1 MRHII
6 TITICSDNRPPSLQR
21 SNSTRWLIWSKYERR
36 SNRSAKIMQLH
47 RNCCPIGVSSIV
59 SEAIIFWYSM
69 CWLMVIDSD
78 SIAFSFLFFCVAC
91 TAERFFRIDRSQET
105 LHYLTDIASD
115 TMYILDQ
122 EVMTL
127 PQTPDGDGD
136 DVAVSSSGLP
146 SKRNINFSS
155 GSSDNLE
162 RESHENTPTSP
173 HDCQSFFNRL
183 STATMTGS
191 NSTDFAA
198 MDYSH
203 GKCKQFVLNQ
213 QQLQHQQE
221 SSTYSVAHALSLIHT
236 NAFCSEDSHDSQNSR
251 QNSPK
256 LLATTEGPKDGL
268 ADANVSFDRMVNFKR

>member
-1 MRHII
+1 
-6 TITICSDNRPPSLQR
+6 
-21 SNSTRWLIWSKYERR
+21 
-36 SNRSAKIMQLH
+36 
-47 RNCCPIGVSSIV
+47 
-59 SEAIIFWYSM
+59 M
-69 CWLMVIDSD
+69 CVRVW
-78 SIAFSFLFFCVAC
+78 CVAC

-105 LHYLTDIASD
+105 LHYLTDIATD

-122 EVMTL
+122 ELMTL

-173 HDCQSFFNRL
+173 RDCQSFFNRL
-183 STATMTGS
+183 STVAGS
-191 NSTDFAA
+191 NSADSG
-198 MDYSH
+198 MDSH
-203 GKCKQFVLNQ
+203 GKCKHSLLKQ
-213 QQLQHQQE
+213 QQQK
-221 SSTYSVAHALSLIHT
+221 STYSVAHALSLIHT
-236 NAFCSEDSHDSQNSR
+236 NAFCSEDSQDSQNSR

-256 LLATTEGPKDGL
+256 LSTDGSKDDL

>member
-1 MRHII
+1 
-6 TITICSDNRPPSLQR
+6 
-21 SNSTRWLIWSKYERR
+21 
-36 SNRSAKIMQLH
+36 
-47 RNCCPIGVSSIV
+47 
-59 SEAIIFWYSM
+59 M
-69 CWLMVIDSD
+69 CTCI
-78 SIAFSFLFFCVAC
+78 AC

-105 LHYLTDIASD
+105 LHYLTDIATD

-122 EVMTL
+122 ELMTL

-173 HDCQSFFNRL
+173 RDCQSFFSQRML
-183 STATMTGS
+183 TTAVAGS
-191 NSTDFAA
+191 NSADSG
-198 MDYSH
+198 MDSH
-203 GKCKQFVLNQ
+203 GKCKQPLLQ
-213 QQLQHQQE
+213 QQ
-221 SSTYSVAHALSLIHT
+221 YSVAHALSLIHT
-236 NAFCSEDSHDSQNSR
+236 NAFFCSEDSQDSQNSR

-256 LLATTEGPKDGL
+256 LSADGSKDDLA

>member
-1 MRHII
+1 M
-6 TITICSDNRPPSLQR
+6 
-21 SNSTRWLIWSKYERR
+21 YVF
-36 SNRSAKIMQLH
+36 
-47 RNCCPIGVSSIV
+47 GVSATLSV
-59 SEAIIFWYSM
+59 SVWVCM
-69 CWLMVIDSD
+69 CVT
-78 SIAFSFLFFCVAC
+78 AC

-105 LHYLTDIASD
+105 LHYLTDIATD

-122 EVMTL
+122 ELMTL

-173 HDCQSFFNRL
+173 RDCQSFFNQRM
-183 STATMTGS
+183 STTTTTTMAMAGS
-191 NSTDFAA
+191 NSADSG
-198 MDYSH
+198 MDSH
-203 GKCKQFVLNQ
+203 GKCKHHILQ
-213 QQLQHQQE
+213 QQ
-221 SSTYSVAHALSLIHT
+221 YSVAYGLSLIHT
-236 NAFCSEDSHDSQNSR
+236 NAFFCSEDSQDSQNSR

-256 LLATTEGPKDGL
+256 LSTDGSKDDLA